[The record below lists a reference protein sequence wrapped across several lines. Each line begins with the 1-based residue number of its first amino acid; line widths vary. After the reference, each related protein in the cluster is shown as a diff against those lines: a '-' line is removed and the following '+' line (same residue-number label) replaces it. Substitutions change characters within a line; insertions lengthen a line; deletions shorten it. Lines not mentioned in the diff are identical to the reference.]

1 MKATWLLCS
10 VWLVTLGL
18 LAQTHDAFMNSK
30 ANAMDPTENHLLE
43 RLPRRH
49 LARFLERCER
59 FELVP
64 KMELGSAGEVLNH
77 AYFPSNGAIALV
89 VAIHGRPP
97 LEVGAVGRDS
107 MLGAELL
114 LGGVQAPWKS
124 VVQQAG
130 SCWRIE
136 ADELRLV
143 TSEIAGLRSSL
154 QENFIVQVHQRQAM
168 ASASARPRL
177 PEKTIDTQ
185 IPSARFSN
193 AAARVWV
200 ERHLFA

>member
-64 KMELGSAGEVLNH
+64 MMELGSAGEVLNH

-143 TSEIAGLRSSL
+143 TSEIASTPSL
-154 QENFIVQVHQRQAM
+154 SIQRRAM
-168 ASASARPRL
+168 
-177 PEKTIDTQ
+177 PEPTSTL
-185 IPSARFSN
+185 S
-193 AAARVWV
+193 
-200 ERHLFA
+200 